1 MAAPLRFNPYRVL
14 GVPRDA
20 SQAEVARAYRAQAKR
35 THPDLNGPDAGPDAA
50 RRMQELNRSWHIL
63 SDPARRR
70 AWDAGHPVP
79 MPGGAHWTRPAHP
92 APSSRRADPAEW
104 AAWEAARQAPAPGT
118 GWVRPVETWPRRSDA
133 PAQPS
138 RVRDSGWL
146 AGIVAAVLLVVV
158 IVLGWVA
165 SNRPGAATSGDAL
178 AVAGIEPVV
187 RVTLD
192 ATHELAVYRTGDGS
206 VGIATTRLRE
216 GGWEV
221 RVLEERAERTPLSV
235 HLVGDPGG
243 SAWRGI
249 VYGTAPPDAA
259 RVRLSVAAI
268 GGEVVDGLWAIGVR
282 SPLRP
287 EQVQWR
293 FEAADGSVLVSGS
306 DELL

>member
-1 MAAPLRFNPYRVL
+1 MAGPERLDPYRVL
-14 GVPRDA
+14 GVRRQA
-20 SQAEVARAYRAQAKR
+20 SQSEVARAYRALAKR
-35 THPDLNGPDAGPDAA
+35 SHPDLHGPDAA

-79 MPGGAHWTRPAHP
+79 TPGGSHWTRPAHRAP
-92 APSSRRADPAEW
+92 ASRPADPAEW
-104 AAWEAARQAPAPGT
+104 ASWEAARPATMAGAGRVGPA
-118 GWVRPVETWPRRSDA
+118 ETWPRRADA
-133 PAQPS
+133 PAPRA

-146 AGIVAAVLLVVV
+146 AAIVAGVLFVVV

-165 SNRPGAATSGDAL
+165 SNRPGAATPGDAL
-178 AVAGIEPVV
+178 ALAGIDPVV

-192 ATHELAVYRTGDGS
+192 ADHELAVYRTGDGS
-206 VGIATTRLRE
+206 MGIATARRGE
-216 GGWEV
+216 GGWNV
-221 RVLEERAERTPLSV
+221 QVLEERVERTPLSV
-235 HLVGDPGG
+235 HLVADPGG

-249 VYGTAPPDAA
+249 VYGAAPPEAA
-259 RVRLSVAAI
+259 RVRLSVAST

-293 FEAADGSVLVSGS
+293 FEAADGGILLSGS

>member
-1 MAAPLRFNPYRVL
+1 MAAPERFDPYRVL

-35 THPDLNGPDAGPDAA
+35 SHPDVHGPDAGPDAA

-70 AWDAGHPVP
+70 DWDAGHPVR

-92 APSSRRADPAEW
+92 APTSHRADPAEW
-104 AAWEAARQAPAPGT
+104 AAWEATRPVPAPGA
-118 GWVRPVETWPRRSDA
+118 GRVRPAESWPRRGDA
-133 PAQPS
+133 PARPA

-146 AGIVAAVLLVVV
+146 AGIVAAVLFVVV

-165 SNRPGAATSGDAL
+165 SNRPGAPTADDAL
-178 AVAGIEPVV
+178 TVAGIEPVV
-187 RVTLD
+187 QVQLD
-192 ATHELAVYRTGDGS
+192 ETHQLAVYRLVGGAM
-206 VGIATTRLRE
+206 GIATVRELE
-216 GGWEV
+216 GGWAV
-221 RVLEERAERTPLSV
+221 QILEERPERTPISV

-249 VYGTAPPDAA
+249 VYGTAPAEA
-259 RVRLSVAAI
+259 VRVRLSVAAT

-287 EQVQWR
+287 QQVQWQ
-293 FEAADGSVLVSGS
+293 FEGADGSVIVSGS